1 MVRSKWERGRSG
13 SGSALRDLER
23 SEPEANQSGLAS
35 ALGVPQRSSAS
46 RGLQQTVLAFV
57 ALWVGEGL
65 GDEQQQRQEG
75 VQLWEKL
82 WEGIGRI
89 HP

>member
-1 MVRSKWERGRSG
+1 MVGSEQEPGRSG
-13 SGSALRDLER
+13 SASALRDLEQ
-23 SEPEANQSGLAS
+23 SEPEANQSGSAS
-35 ALGVPQRSSAS
+35 GVLQRSSAS
-46 RGLQQTVLAFV
+46 RGLQWAVLAFV

-89 HP
+89 PP